1 MRAQIHTP
9 VPLAQPVSVP
19 LPLPPRALN
28 AFPPQTMTDPNMPHI
43 ANSNAYN
50 QISSVSKTSPVISAS
65 KTFDSNQMQAP
76 KKTNTASRDLQTKLV
91 SSVSAPPV
99 ANKKDF
105 SMPSM
110 SANGI
115 KMPKFSV
122 KNNHV
127 PKNVRKLMIPGM
139 GGDPPGPQPVLAPIQ
154 FPGIINPDI
163 YIQNTQAPPV
173 IPQINPPPVKVD
185 LKINGLQEFYKR
197 TMKPPV
203 IINSLHKHIVNSGA
217 HMINDLANQ

>member
-1 MRAQIHTP
+1 MRAQIRTP
-9 VPLAQPVSVP
+9 VPLAHPVS
-19 LPLPPRALN
+19 LPLPPRALQT
-28 AFPPQTMTDPNMPHI
+28 FPPQSVPDPNMPHI

-50 QISSVSKTSPVISAS
+50 NISSISKTLPVISTS
-65 KTFDSNQMQAP
+65 KTFNSNQMQPP
-76 KKTNTASRDLQTKLV
+76 KQNKLLSRDLQTKLV
-91 SSVSAPPV
+91 SSVTPSSPM
-99 ANKKDF
+99 NKKDF

-110 SANGI
+110 SANGM
-115 KMPKFSV
+115 KMPKFNV
-122 KNNHV
+122 KNNRL

-197 TMKPPV
+197 TMKPPIV
-203 IINSLHKHIVNSGA
+203 INSLHKHIVNSGA